1 MTIDYSLCS
10 NLPLEFL
17 LTSLSLKTMQPTSE
31 SMILMEDLCLNFQGK
46 LEQTYKLQVCPLL
59 IVNFCES
66 SYGPSFELFLKPAV
80 SAPGGNIIS
89 TFPIDLGNF
98 AIASDT
104 SLAASFFAGSAALVF
119 SSKPKTK
126 RSVRTKQ
133 IAKGILSLFE
143 STAQKVPSSTN
154 SSDPLQT
161 LTQQGAG
168 LINVSA
174 AINSTTIISP
184 TEILLNS
191 TAHFVSV

>member
-1 MTIDYSLCS
+1 
-10 NLPLEFL
+10 
-17 LTSLSLKTMQPTSE
+17 MQPTSE

-66 SYGPSFELFLKPAV
+66 SYGPSFDLFLKPAV

-89 TFPIDLGNF
+89 TFPVALGSF
-98 AIASDT
+98 VMVTGT
-104 SLAASFFAGSAALVF
+104 SMATSFVAGSAALVL
-119 SSKPKTK
+119 SSKG
-126 RSVRTKQ
+126 RTKQ
-133 IAKGILSLFE
+133 TAEGILSLFE

-168 LINVSA
+168 LINVFA
-174 AINSTTIISP
+174 AINTTTIICP
-184 TEILLNS
+184 TELLLNS